1 MDGAGT
7 VLPAKAAAE
16 RKAKARINVK
26 AMVFILCSTSTTFER
41 GDKLHHRDGIRAEWL
56 VHFAFRIGFVRPNKN
71 PGGRGR
77 GFDGLSYLAGD
88 LSWGKKWN
96 RSVELD

>member
-26 AMVFILCSTSTTFER
+26 AMVFILCSTSTTFELAV
-41 GDKLHHRDGIRAEWL
+41 KLHHCGGMWPEWP
-56 VHFAFRIGFVRPNKN
+56 VHLAFRNRCLRANKN

-88 LSWGKKWN
+88 LSWEKSGTEAL
-96 RSVELD
+96 S